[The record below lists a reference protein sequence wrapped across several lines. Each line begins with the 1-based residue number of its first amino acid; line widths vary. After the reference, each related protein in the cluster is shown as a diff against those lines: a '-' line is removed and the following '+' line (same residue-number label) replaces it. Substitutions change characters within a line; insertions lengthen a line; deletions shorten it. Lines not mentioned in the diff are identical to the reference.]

1 MQRIP
6 YASQAVAWTL
16 LLCAGG
22 ASAGPAEP
30 PPSAQIGTPASA
42 ASNDAPAP
50 APQESFFSSVKQA
63 FKEDVEREVVRGH
76 FDVGSPPDTRRYY
89 CLVDAKTGKSEPNG
103 VAGEPVA
110 RKDGMTGIKGS
121 AVSLFSCASA
131 EQQGLL
137 VTSGYVL
144 HGAASHVVPAAR
156 PQPQLPVPA
165 QAEAPAPAQAALPAP
180 PLADGSPGKVDV
192 AGVRLG
198 MSVDEVRAVLRSKK
212 LHDYY
217 ESGET
222 LGHGDSPKAAPT
234 AGGRF
239 VNIVAAWTAP
249 SVAAGDSAGADGEAF
264 EVMFTPV
271 PGRER
276 AMAIIHSVSYAPMN
290 ALHESTLDQGLV
302 RKYGGYTGSG
312 DLPVSPTWRIQNDG
326 GVQVGDP
333 CNRRGTLGWG
343 ELKIGNGG
351 RPNLALKT
359 TLDEFQFQ
367 IDHCGVAIVT
377 EDHSTVNGAGSKDD
391 RLVVRFT
398 VTAYSPSIGLQ
409 GATMAAQWIQPTADA
424 SNGSRGT
431 RPREQPAPAL

>member
-6 YASQAVAWTL
+6 YAAHAVAWTL
-16 LLCAGG
+16 LICTGG
-22 ASAGPAEP
+22 ANAGPAEP
-30 PPSAQIGTPASA
+30 PPNAPSGDAASA
-42 ASNDAPAP
+42 ASNEAPAP
-50 APQESFFSSVKQA
+50 APQESFFSSLRQA
-63 FKEDVEREVVRGH
+63 IKEDFEREVVRGH

-131 EQQGLL
+131 EQQGIL
-137 VTSGYVL
+137 VTSAYVL
-144 HGAASHVVPAAR
+144 HGAANRVVAAQ
-156 PQPQLPVPA
+156 PQPQLSVPA
-165 QAEAPAPAQAALPAP
+165 QAQAPAPTQTVPPAP
-180 PLADGSPGKVDV
+180 PVAGSPGKVDV

-222 LGHGDSPKAAPT
+222 LGHGDSPQSGAT
-234 AGGRF
+234 ATRRF

-249 SVAAGDSAGADGEAF
+249 PSVAAADSAGADGEAF

-271 PGRER
+271 PGAER
-276 AMAIIHSVSYAPMN
+276 AMAIVHSVSYSSLN
-290 ALHESTLDQGLV
+290 ALRESTLAQGLV
-302 RKYGGYTGSG
+302 KKYGGYTGSG

-333 CNRRGTLGWG
+333 CNRRATLGGG
-343 ELKIGNGG
+343 ELKIGAGS

-377 EDHSTVNGAGSKDD
+377 EDHSTANGAGPKDD

-409 GATMAAQWIQPTADA
+409 GATMAAQLIQPTADA
-424 SNGSRGT
+424 SNGTRGT